1 MKIFK
6 GQKAS
11 VGIAIG
17 TVYYLKRRKA
27 DIGPHPIYDTR
38 QEIDRVEQAIQE
50 AVRQLE
56 TLHGIALEKM
66 SGEEA
71 ELFDV
76 HSMMLTDLDYR
87 DSITRIITEEK
98 MNAEYAVS
106 KTADTFAKMFLNMKN
121 EHMRSQAADV
131 WDISGRLLDVLQ
143 GNSGFVF
150 STEKPVIVVA
160 DDLYPS
166 EAVQL
171 DRSLVL
177 AFVTSGGS
185 ADSHTSIFARNMGIP
200 AVAAL
205 GGTIHESCHGK
216 EAIVDGY
223 EAVLYLEPD
232 KDTAKEWS
240 KRYKKEIQKKSA
252 FAALIGLPSKT
263 QDGLSIKLFANI
275 GCPSDTDVV
284 LENDA
289 EGIGLFRSEYLFMDL
304 KDFPTEEHQYAA
316 YGKVA
321 EKMKGRNVTIRTL
334 DIGLDKRLN
343 YFSLPREENPA
354 MGLRA
359 LRICLIRPEILVTQL
374 RAIYRASAHGKVS
387 IMFPMV
393 TSLWELREAK
403 EIATKVRSELKA
415 EGVPH
420 SENVPIGIMIET
432 PAAALISDE
441 LAKESDFFSIGT
453 NDLTQYTLAVDRQN
467 SALSRFTDT
476 HHPAVLKLVELTARN
491 AKQTGISVG
500 ICGNL
505 AADMEL
511 TKDFIKMG
519 IDEFSVPP
527 PMVLPLRKLVREMRI
542 GLPVQ

>member
-1 MKIFK
+1 MKMFK

-27 DIGPHPIYDTR
+27 DIGPHSIYDVQKET
-38 QEIDRVEQAIQE
+38 DRVEQAIQE
-50 AVRQLE
+50 AVRQLGAVQ
-56 TLHGIALEKM
+56 GIALEKM
-66 SGEEA
+66 GDKEA
-71 ELFDV
+71 DLFDI

-87 DSITRIITEEK
+87 DSITDIINKEK
-98 MNAEYAVS
+98 VNAEYAVW
-106 KTADTFAKMFLNMKN
+106 KTAETFAKMFLDMDN
-121 EHMRSQAADV
+121 EHMKSQAADV
-131 WDISGRLLDVLQ
+131 WDISSRLLNILQ
-143 GNSGFVF
+143 GYSGFVF
-150 STEKPVIVVA
+150 RTEKPVIVVA

-171 DRSLVL
+171 DRALVL
-177 AFVTSGGS
+177 AFVTSSGS

-200 AVAAL
+200 AVASL
-205 GGTIHESCHGK
+205 GATIHESCHGK

-223 EAVLYLEPD
+223 GAVMYLEPD
-232 KDTAKEWS
+232 RDTAREWA
-240 KRYKKEIQKKSA
+240 KRHNEEKQKKTA

-263 QDGLSIKLFANI
+263 LDGLSIKLFANI
-275 GCPSDTDVV
+275 GSPSDTDVV

-289 EGIGLFRSEYLFMDL
+289 EGIGLFRSEFLFMGL
-304 KDFPTEEHQYAA
+304 KDFPSEEHQYVA
-316 YGKVA
+316 YRKVA
-321 EKMKGRNVTIRTL
+321 EKMKGRRVTIRTL

-343 YFSLPREENPA
+343 YFSLPQEENPA

-359 LRICLIRPEILVTQL
+359 IRICLIRPEILVTQL
-374 RAIYRASAHGKVS
+374 RAIYRASAHGNVS

-403 EIATKVRSELKA
+403 EIAAKVRSNLKA

-476 HHPAVLKLVELTARN
+476 HHPAILKLVELTARN
-491 AKQTGISVG
+491 AKQTGIPVG

-527 PMVLPLRKLVREMRI
+527 PMVLPLRKLIREMRI
-542 GLPVQ
+542 GG